1 MYLMTSA
8 FPSLPTTWGL
18 SVSFFKC
25 FLNEDLSIFF
35 ENISS
40 ALTCLFQESEEYP
53 SYCEYEN

>member
-1 MYLMTSA
+1 MTNLQIQTKTEVGILA
-8 FPSLPTTWGL
+8 DYI
-18 SVSFFKC
+18 
-25 FLNEDLSIFF
+25 NEDLSIFL